1 MVLVE
6 KSYSPSRC
14 GVIERA
20 TENQMRMVAS
30 RREQA

>member
-14 GVIERA
+14 GVTERA
-20 TENQMRMVAS
+20 IESQMRMVVS
-30 RREQA
+30 KREQA